1 MTGSER
7 RGDGPTW
14 PVYLALPL
22 LHFASVKL
30 TFFCAFSPENE
41 VVVWLPNAV
50 LLAALLHFRGRR
62 GWLMA
67 LLTFSSDLI
76 ANLPVFPP
84 LQAFLLSLCNLAEV
98 TLTFLLL
105 RRAGVSPALE
115 RIQDLGKF
123 VIAGPLFG
131 ALAAALLAGVVLQTL
146 PKASAPYPTLVLLWW
161 FGDALGLLIYTP
173 LLLAFARPAR
183 EPVQA
188 SATDLAVVALT
199 IALGAL
205 IFSGQAERLGG
216 VPLTPNLLLPSVLFM
231 AVRFGTRWTSLGVA
245 LISLATAWAQT
256 TGHRPF
262 GNAPPHELILRTQ
275 EFILTLSVIGMG
287 FAVLLSEQRALTRS
301 LEDKVRARTQELE
314 ESNSKLGALSATD
327 GLTGIANRRRFDEV
341 LATEWAHAQRSGN
354 PLALALLDV
363 DMFKNY
369 NDHFGHQLGDDCLRT
384 IANVMH
390 ANARRTGDLVARY
403 GGEEFALIA
412 PAADETSALAMAHAI
427 CAALQDLQHAHPS
440 SPFGVVTASIGVA
453 VMVPGDGDTQQMLIE
468 RADRALYLAKERGR
482 NQVVLAGA
490 LSA

>member
-1 MTGSER
+1 VR
-7 RGDGPTW
+7 
-14 PVYLALPL
+14 
-22 LHFASVKL
+22 
-30 TFFCAFSPENE
+30 
-41 VVVWLPNAV
+41 
-50 LLAALLHFRGRR
+50 
-62 GWLMA
+62 
-67 LLTFSSDLI
+67 
-76 ANLPVFPP
+76 
-84 LQAFLLSLCNLAEV
+84 
-98 TLTFLLL
+98 
-105 RRAGVSPALE
+105 
-115 RIQDLGKF
+115 
-123 VIAGPLFG
+123 
-131 ALAAALLAGVVLQTL
+131 
-146 PKASAPYPTLVLLWW
+146 ASA
-161 FGDALGLLIYTP
+161 A
-173 LLLAFARPAR
+173 
-183 EPVQA
+183 
-188 SATDLAVVALT
+188 DLAVVALT

-341 LATEWAHAQRSGN
+341 LAAEWAHAQRSGQ

-369 NDHFGHQLGDDCLRT
+369 NDHFGHQLGDDCLRM

-412 PAADETSALAMAHAI
+412 PAADETNALAMARAI
-427 CAALQDLQHAHPS
+427 CNALQELQHAHPS

-453 VMVPGDGDTQQMLIE
+453 VMVPGNGDTRQTLIE
-468 RADRALYLAKERGR
+468 RADRALYRAKERGR
-482 NQVVLAGA
+482 NQVILAG
-490 LSA
+490 